1 MGVEA
6 GGVLLQLSS
15 VVVLLVLL
23 IIQAQAN
30 QNWYGETVPYK
41 PANEKVTKLH
51 FYFQDI
57 NDVLVARDPAADK
70 FSTFFTSLYI
80 VDNPL
85 TKGPELNSTIV
96 GRVQGLIGFAAQKE
110 TASLMGLSYLFTD
123 GKFNGSTLIIVAR
136 NPILIP
142 DREFPIVG
150 GTGLFRLARGFANVK
165 TVLLDPVAGIATIEY
180 NNWHDTI
187 PSKPT
192 EVFGKEKVTK
202 LHFYFHD
209 TISGNNPTG
218 VVVARANTTAQS
230 PTAFGLLAII
240 DDPLTV
246 GPEITSKLIGRA
258 QGLVGFASQEELASL
273 MALSYVFTDGKLN
286 GSTISIVTRNP
297 IMNPVREFPVVGG
310 TGLFRFARGFANVKT
325 FWANVTSGDAIVE
338 YNSIIHQIQA
348 QKIHWSETV
357 PYEELFH
364 NKMTMKVTHLHFYFH
379 DTVSGKNPTAI
390 PIAQAANQSST
401 MFGTLRMIDDPLTE
415 GSDPSSKVVGRAQGL
430 YGFSGQDQLSLIAV
444 VSYVFTDEKLKNGSS
459 LSLLSH
465 NPILNPVRELAVVG
479 GTGSFRFASGFAQI
493 KTLFFNLTSGDAIVE
508 YNVTVFHY

>member
-1 MGVEA
+1 MGGEA
-6 GGVLLQLSS
+6 RGVLLQLL
-15 VVVLLVLL
+15 VVILVLLV
-23 IIQAQAN
+23 IDAQAKE
-30 QNWYGETVPYK
+30 NWYGKTVPYK
-41 PANEKVTKLH
+41 PADEKVTKLH

-70 FSTFFTSLYI
+70 FSTLFTSLYI

-85 TKGPELNSTIV
+85 TEGPELNSTIV

-110 TASLMGLSYLFTD
+110 MASLMGLSYVFTD
-123 GKFNGSTLIIVAR
+123 GKFNGSTLIIVTR

-150 GTGLFRLARGFANVK
+150 GTGLFQFARGFAKVK

-218 VVVARANTTAQS
+218 VVVARAATTAQS
-230 PTAFGLLAII
+230 PTGFGLLAII
-240 DDPLTV
+240 DDPLTE

-310 TGLFRFARGFANVKT
+310 TGLFRFARGIANVKT
-325 FWANVTSGDAIVE
+325 YWANATSGDAIVE

-348 QKIHWSETV
+348 QKVDWSGTV
-357 PYEELFH
+357 AYEEQFH
-364 NKMTMKVTHLHFYFH
+364 NKTTMKVTRLHFYFH

-390 PIAQAANQSST
+390 PIAQASTTYQSST

-430 YGFSGQDQLSLIAV
+430 YGFSGREKLSLIAAI
-444 VSYVFTDEKLKNGSS
+444 SYVFTDEKLKNGSS
-459 LSLLSH
+459 LSFLSH
-465 NPILNPVRELAVVG
+465 NPILNPVRELAVC
-479 GTGSFRFASGFAQI
+479 GFAQI
-493 KTLFFNLTSGDAIVE
+493 KTIFFNLTSGDAIVE
-508 YNVTVFHY
+508 YNVTVVHH